1 SRGRFVHASAAS
13 RDLDAFPARRSSDLR
28 LDGGC
33 PRSVGRKTDLAPFGS
48 GMWSGNAAEANLK
61 MGHSR
66 AAIRQK
72 VGVAALQHRQQG
84 GRDAECRTRLGTRGW
99 HAYIALRRAPNHRR
113 REPQN
118 EPIVI
123 FLPKEITES
132 ERS

>member
-1 SRGRFVHASAAS
+1 
-13 RDLDAFPARRSSDLR
+13 
-28 LDGGC
+28 
-33 PRSVGRKTDLAPFGS
+33 
-48 GMWSGNAAEANLK
+48 MWSGNAAEATMK
-61 MGHSR
+61 VGHSR
-66 AAIRQK
+66 AEIRQK

-132 ERS
+132 ERSGHVSRRAPVGSVMTRDQS